1 MTIILALSCAGLMIS
16 LLRITKQ
23 VREINEV
30 LDDVQKGNL
39 DRRIVIHKNTLLTD
53 TCSKINEIVM
63 ETKEQRILSERGS
76 IRNDKLMTCL
86 SHDIRTPLTSIIG
99 CLDAIHYQLIQGD
112 SSRASIET
120 AREKAYLLKQYI
132 DELFQ
137 WFKLHS
143 KDEKANLKR
152 IEIVEE
158 LRAVYAGWIETL
170 ENSHISY
177 DFVTEKEELH
187 VMADRLFME
196 RIINNLIKNA
206 WEHSHAAKIWI
217 EVSVVENDV
226 QIKVRDNGKGISSE
240 DLPYVFE
247 RLYQEEDS
255 RSRVGGGLG
264 LAIAKELVLL
274 QNGKI
279 SVQSVKNHGTTFC
292 VELPKASKES

>member
-1 MTIILALSCAGLMIS
+1 MTGMTIILALSCAGLMIS

-53 TCSKINEIVM
+53 TCYKINEIVM

-99 CLDAIHYQLIQGD
+99 CLDAIHYQLIQGE

-177 DFVTEKEELH
+177 DFVTEKAFHQKIFHMYLSGCIRKRIPEAVLE
-187 VMADRLFME
+187 ADSVWRLPKSSFCCKTGKFPCSQLKIMERLFVLNCRKHRRNPDPKTAHPKRWAVLFLQGFFKVKVNMVCYNGTE
-196 RIINNLIKNA
+196 Q
-206 WEHSHAAKIWI
+206 SYGVAK
-217 EVSVVENDV
+217 
-226 QIKVRDNGKGISSE
+226 G
-240 DLPYVFE
+240 
-247 RLYQEEDS
+247 
-255 RSRVGGGLG
+255 
-264 LAIAKELVLL
+264 
-274 QNGKI
+274 
-279 SVQSVKNHGTTFC
+279 C
-292 VELPKASKES
+292 V